1 MGLNDTPSA
10 NRVHIGFFGCRNAG
24 KSSLVNAV
32 TGQSLAVVSDVAGT
46 TTDPVYKSMELLPLG
61 PVVIIDTPGIDDAG
75 SLGELRVA
83 KTRQVLSKVDVAVLV
98 VDATEE
104 MPQADRELLDL
115 FREKNIN
122 HIIAYNKSDA
132 SQELMSKC
140 GLTDEAGRSIWVSA
154 EKEFGIHE
162 LKELIGKLTSTDT
175 MTKRLVGDLLS
186 PGDVVVLV
194 IPIDSAAP
202 KGRLILPQ
210 QQVIRDVLEAGAV
223 SVVCRDTELAD
234 TLERFG
240 EQVSMVITDSQAFGK
255 VMKIVPEDIYMT
267 SFSILM
273 ARFKGQLETAV
284 RGAHVLDELRDED
297 RRAEDHREG
306 QAEIG
311 AAENERSAKESLKS
325 EAVGSVTWKESADT
339 KRNIPRILIAEGCT
353 HHRQCDDIGTVKLP
367 GWIRNYTGIEP
378 EFTFVS
384 GTEFPDDLTGYDLVI
399 HCGGCMLNERE
410 MKNRQRMA
418 QQQGVPMTNYGT
430 AIAHMNGILERS
442 LRIFN
447 GRYVN

>member
-1 MGLNDTPSA
+1 MCDVRDVQTSQKIGGSEMGLNDTPSA

-61 PVVIIDTPGIDDAG
+61 PVVIVDTPGIDDAG

-98 VDATEE
+98 VDATAD
-104 MPQADRELLDL
+104 MPQADRELLNL

-132 SQELMSKC
+132 SQELMAKC
-140 GLTDEAGRSIWVSA
+140 GLTDETGTSIWVSA
-154 EKEFGIHE
+154 EKGYGIHE
-162 LKELIGKLTSTDT
+162 LKELIGKLTTTDT

-210 QQVIRDVLEAGAV
+210 QQVIRDVLEAGAI
-223 SVVCRDTELAD
+223 SVVCRDMELAD

-240 EQVSMVITDSQAFGK
+240 SQVSMVITDSQAFGK

-284 RGAHVLDELRDED
+284 FGAHVLDELRDE
-297 RRAEDHREG
+297 G
-306 QAEIG
+306 GI
-311 AAENERSAKESLKS
+311 
-325 EAVGSVTWKESADT
+325 EAVDT
-339 KRNIPRILIAEGCT
+339 KRNIPRVLIAEGCT

-367 GWIRNYTGIEP
+367 GWIRNYTGLEP
-378 EFTFVS
+378 EFAFVS
-384 GTEFPDDLTGYDLVI
+384 GTEFPDDLTGYDLII

-410 MKNRQRMA
+410 MKNRQQMA

-442 LRIFN
+442 LRVFN
-447 GRYVN
+447 GIYDN

>member
-32 TGQSLAVVSDVAGT
+32 TGQNLAVVSDVAGT

-61 PVVIIDTPGIDDAG
+61 PVVIVDTPGIDDAG

-98 VDATEE
+98 VDATAD

-132 SQELMSKC
+132 LQELMAKC
-140 GLTDEAGRSIWVSA
+140 GLTDETGTSIWVSA
-154 EKEFGIHE
+154 EKEYGIHE
-162 LKELIGKLTSTDT
+162 LKELIGKLTTTDT

-210 QQVIRDVLEAGAV
+210 QQVIRDVLEAGAI
-223 SVVCRDTELAD
+223 SVVCRDMELAD

-240 EQVSMVITDSQAFGK
+240 SQVSLVITDSQAFGK

-284 RGAHVLDELRDED
+284 FGAHVLDELRDE
-297 RRAEDHREG
+297 G
-306 QAEIG
+306 GI
-311 AAENERSAKESLKS
+311 
-325 EAVGSVTWKESADT
+325 EAVDT
-339 KRNIPRILIAEGCT
+339 KRNIPRVLIAEGCT

-367 GWIRNYTGIEP
+367 GWIRNYTGLEP
-378 EFTFVS
+378 EFAFVS
-384 GTEFPDDLTGYDLVI
+384 GTEFPDDLTGYDLII

-410 MKNRQRMA
+410 MKNRQQMA

-442 LRIFN
+442 LRVFN
-447 GRYVN
+447 GIYDN